1 MPRGDGNSLHSKT
14 VNVSSPLPLLL
25 TQCTYIYT
33 HTHTHTYIYIYTHIY
48 INYMPIHAY
57 IIPIH
62 IYAHKHAHTSIY
74 VHLHTCIAV
83 HVYIT
88 FHLLMEGG
96 MVRVYRIL
104 RVMPQPAINITK
116 ICFVTNYGKSRNY
129 NFLNNNILYHLL
141 GGIYGPQKDEHQDA
155 RISPQA
161 TTPVTIKY

>member
-1 MPRGDGNSLHSKT
+1 MHILY
-14 VNVSSPLPLLL
+14 L
-25 TQCTYIYT
+25 YIYI
-33 HTHTHTYIYIYTHIY
+33 HTHT
-48 INYMPIHAY
+48 
-57 IIPIH
+57 
-62 IYAHKHAHTSIY
+62 HAHTSIY
-74 VHLHTCIAV
+74 VHVHTRIAV

-88 FHLLMEGG
+88 FRLLMEGG

-104 RVMPQPAINITK
+104 RVMPQPAINIAK

-161 TTPVTIKY
+161 TTPVTIKYGLYVLRLLPC

>member
-1 MPRGDGNSLHSKT
+1 M
-14 VNVSSPLPLLL
+14 
-25 TQCTYIYT
+25 
-33 HTHTHTYIYIYTHIY
+33 YIYIYIYIYIHIY
-48 INYMPIHAY
+48 VNYMPIHAY

-62 IYAHKHAHTSIY
+62 IYTHTHAHTSIY
-74 VHLHTCIAV
+74 IHAHTRTAM

-88 FHLLMEGG
+88 FRLLMEGG

-104 RVMPQPAINITK
+104 RVMLQPAINIAK
-116 ICFVTNYGKSRNY
+116 ICFVTNSGKLRNY

-161 TTPVTIKY
+161 TTPVAIK

>member
-1 MPRGDGNSLHSKT
+1 
-14 VNVSSPLPLLL
+14 
-25 TQCTYIYT
+25 
-33 HTHTHTYIYIYTHIY
+33 
-48 INYMPIHAY
+48 MPIHAY

-62 IYAHKHAHTSIY
+62 IYTHTHAHTSLY
-74 VHLHTCIAV
+74 VHVHTCIAM

-88 FHLLMEGG
+88 FRLLMEGG

-104 RVMPQPAINITK
+104 RVMPQPAIKIAK

-155 RISPQA
+155 HISPQA
-161 TTPVTIKY
+161 TTLVTIKYRLDVLLLLPC

>member
-1 MPRGDGNSLHSKT
+1 MYL
-14 VNVSSPLPLLL
+14 
-25 TQCTYIYT
+25 YIYT
-33 HTHTHTYIYIYTHIY
+33 HIHIYIYIYIY

-62 IYAHKHAHTSIY
+62 IYAHTHAHTSIY
-74 VHLHTCIAV
+74 VHVHTRIAV

-104 RVMPQPAINITK
+104 RVMPQPAINIAK

-141 GGIYGPQKDEHQDA
+141 GGIYGPLTCHSKSQLGPYTITFPERNGD
-155 RISPQA
+155 P
-161 TTPVTIKY
+161 TT